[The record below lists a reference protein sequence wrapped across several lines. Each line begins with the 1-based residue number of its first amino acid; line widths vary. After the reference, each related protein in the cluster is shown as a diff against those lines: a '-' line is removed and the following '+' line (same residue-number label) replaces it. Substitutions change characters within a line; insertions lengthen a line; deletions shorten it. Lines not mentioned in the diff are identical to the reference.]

1 MESENRMCIGS
12 LLPLRQNLVGAIQ
25 FGRAANLNEICCA
38 VVCRIVCI
46 VDKIPKSTKNNSTG
60 YWIFNEVSD
69 HQHRQFHC
77 VLVFCQMPLYPS
89 DCKIRSTIAWLY
101 WYDDERPKDATAS
114 FLNKKSEE
122 SGSKHR
128 TFSSQRIATSV
139 SSSSLANS
147 RCGCNYCFTASNA
160 ATDIRHCPRT

>member
-1 MESENRMCIGS
+1 MKFVVLLSVELFVS
-12 LLPLRQNLVGAIQ
+12 LIKFQNQRKTTAQDIEYLMRCLI
-25 FGRAANLNEICCA
+25 I
-38 VVCRIVCI
+38 
-46 VDKIPKSTKNNSTG
+46 
-60 YWIFNEVSD
+60 
-69 HQHRQFHC
+69 QHRQFHC

-128 TFSSQRIATSV
+128 ALSSQRIATGV

-160 ATDIRHCPRT
+160 ATDIRHCPRTWLQIGDETGFPPVIDFLPTYYHIH